1 MKRIVLGLISTLTF
15 VLLPISPASYPLANA
30 ADLYMPLTDFKFVTR
45 DGVYQIKFCA
55 THVGEIQL
63 PESLDRSALVASF
76 EASNSKAYL
85 NGVLQISG
93 KTPIAVGNSLNYVI
107 TDGVNQ
113 AFYQININPSVS
125 CASAVITPAP
135 TPVITPAPTPVL
147 TPAPTAAGPK
157 VGDKFKDEFY
167 SCDPDLKLRIQ
178 GGVLPLRF
186 GYQVTTVLQALPS
199 DPAKAKLIAK
209 KDYSKYYKTEFIQ
222 DYSKPVDWIVYVRP
236 GNNSQKN
243 FLSPGAKYKKYAVK
257 DPKRSIKLP
266 TGLQQ
271 IAIEAYQ
278 GSKKVCE
285 YGTGTGGLWVTV
297 N

>member
-1 MKRIVLGLISTLTF
+1 MNMIVSKSRQLAIL
-15 VLLPISPASYPLANA
+15 VLSSVIFIGVAAFNPASYPLANA
-30 ADLYMPLTDFKFVTR
+30 VDLYLPLTEFKFVTT
-45 DGVYQIKFCA
+45 DGVFKMKFCNS
-55 THVGEIQL
+55 HVGEIQL
-63 PESLDRSALVASF
+63 PASLDRSALVASF

-85 NGVLQISG
+85 GGVLQISG
-93 KTPIAVGNSLNYVI
+93 KTPNAVGDSLNYVV

-125 CASAVITPAP
+125 CASTVITPAP
-135 TPVITPAPTPVL
+135 P
-147 TPAPTAAGPK
+147 AAGPK
-157 VGDKFKDEFY
+157 VGDKFKDDFY
-167 SCDPDLKLRIQ
+167 SCDPDLKLGIK

-186 GYQVTTVLQALPS
+186 GYQVTTILQTLPS
-199 DPAKAKLIAK
+199 DPAKAKLAFAK
-209 KDYSKYYKTEFIQ
+209 EYSKYRKTEFIQ

-236 GNNSQKN
+236 AKNSQKN

-266 TGLQQ
+266 KGLQQ
-271 IAIEAYQ
+271 IAVEAYQ
-278 GSKKVCE
+278 DSKKVCE